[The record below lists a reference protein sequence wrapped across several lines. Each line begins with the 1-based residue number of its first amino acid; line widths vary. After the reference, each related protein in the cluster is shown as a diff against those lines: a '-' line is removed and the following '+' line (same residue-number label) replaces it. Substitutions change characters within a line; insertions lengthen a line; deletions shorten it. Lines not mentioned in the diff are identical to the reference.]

1 MDTCGIFEKFDLQ
14 NNLIKEYQYWYL
26 LIRKKQKNIGSC
38 VVILKEHAFPLQQ
51 VSPEAMAEYAT
62 ITNEIEISL
71 EKSFGSYLVQHLCL
85 MFVDKHV
92 HFHLLPRYKDI
103 VNFENKEWIDNQS
116 ANPLEQTDVECSQET
131 LNHIKNKLLENIK

>member
-14 NNLIKEYQYWYL
+14 NNLLKEYKYWYL

-62 ITNEIEISL
+62 ITREIELSL
-71 EKSFGSYLVQHLCL
+71 QKSFDAYLVQHLCL
-85 MFVDKHV
+85 MFVDKHI
-92 HFHLLPRYKDI
+92 HFHLLPRYKE
-103 VNFENKEWIDNQS
+103 VFNFENKEWIDNQS
-116 ANPLEQTDVECSQET
+116 PNPFEQTDIELNQEY
-131 LNHIKNKLLENIK
+131 LNLIKNKLLENIK